1 MAAET
6 PERTKLPTFWQR
18 NLAQEVTVLAL
29 LLLLFAI
36 SSAVAMEQL
45 RKRYIAI
52 AAAEAEKV
60 ELRLSEQLQKAS
72 QQLRLFAQLSQG
84 KSRRSMA
91 ALMGDF
97 SDLYQL
103 DQDLQ
108 VTEVIR
114 RRPSSQVFLQFSL
127 SGGPLATYLRESTAG
142 DDFSPLLRGIED
154 GRPSIYIGIPQS
166 DGLLLGRVN
175 LESLQYF
182 LQQFSA
188 SAGTPVLLVAR
199 DGSVLLSSHDDLR
212 IPAFELDPGWTQQ
225 VIRPAMRIG
234 TQTWLPIITPAPSV
248 GAAIVTLVPTKPL
261 AEEQRQILLLLLVAC
276 SGSSVLIVLKNVRM
290 RRLFIRP
297 VASLAQRMDAL
308 KSAATPLQPA
318 ATAPA
323 FAELAALESAFEAMA
338 EAIQEREQKL
348 QRRANFDD
356 LTGLL
361 NRRELLERLES
372 LLSASR
378 RHDDDELGLLFLD
391 LDLFK
396 QINDSLGHAAGD
408 TVLRTVA
415 ERVRNRLRKGDLA
428 GRMGGDEFVVVLSG
442 LKDLAAA
449 TTVAETIAAAIQQP
463 IHGSDFEIVI
473 SASLGVTLARPGEAL
488 DDLMARAD
496 TAMYEAKQNS
506 QRIVPIA

>member
-1 MAAET
+1 M
-6 PERTKLPTFWQR
+6 R
-18 NLAQEVTVLAL
+18 
-29 LLLLFAI
+29 
-36 SSAVAMEQL
+36 
-45 RKRYIAI
+45 
-52 AAAEAEKV
+52 
-60 ELRLSEQLQKAS
+60 
-72 QQLRLFAQLSQG
+72 
-84 KSRRSMA
+84 
-91 ALMGDF
+91 ALMPDF
-97 SDLYQL
+97 SDLYQVNTAL
-103 DQDLQ
+103 EI
-108 VTEVIR
+108 TEVIR
-114 RRPSSQVFLQFSL
+114 QRSTSQVFPQFSL
-127 SGGPLATYLRESTAG
+127 RRGPLADHLSNPAPG
-142 DDFSPLLRGIED
+142 ADFSPLLRGFED
-154 GRPSIYIGIPQS
+154 GRPSFYIAIPQG
-166 DGLLLGRVN
+166 DGMLLGRVN
-175 LESLQYF
+175 LESLQRF
-182 LQQFSA
+182 LRQFSNTT
-188 SAGTPVLLVAR
+188 GTPVLLVAR

-212 IPAFELDPGWTQQ
+212 IPAFELEPGWTRQ
-225 VIRPAMRIG
+225 VIRPAMVIG
-234 TQTWLPIITPAPSV
+234 GQSWIPIITPAPSV
-248 GAAIVTLVPTKPL
+248 GAAIVSLMPTQPIQ
-261 AEEQRQILLLLLVAC
+261 EEQRLVLLLLLVA
-276 SGSSVLIVLKNVRM
+276 SLGSSVLIALKNLRM
-290 RRLFIRP
+290 RRLFIQP
-297 VASLAQRMDAL
+297 IASLASRMHSL
-308 KSAATPLQPA
+308 KRGSTEPSPATTL
-318 ATAPA
+318 PA
-323 FAELAALESAFEAMA
+323 FAELASLESAFEAMA

-378 RHDDDELGLLFLD
+378 RRDDDELGLLFLD